1 MLSWSNAKLALSA
14 DVSAAMAEHQAISR
28 TLNTAEDDGREER
41 EGEEGGEGERRLTYP
56 LPPLLEPLTPFLS
69 LLRRARWVDKKEE
82 DEEDDNGG
90 IGESRPCVRR
100 TPNGVD
106 QGSLSNTHA
115 SLPPPLL
122 PSLPS
127 LPSLS
132 SLTSLLRPLSPRT
145 P

>member
-14 DVSAAMAEHQAISR
+14 DASAAMAEHQAISR
-28 TLNTAEDDGREER
+28 TLNTAEEDGREER
-41 EGEEGGEGERRLTYP
+41 EGEEGREGERRLTYA
-56 LPPLLEPLTPFLS
+56 LPPLLGALTASLS

-82 DEEDDNGG
+82 EEEDDNGG

-122 PSLPS
+122 SS

-132 SLTSLLRPLSPRT
+132 SLTSLLRPLSPL
-145 P
+145 PP